1 MKQPEYKWFPEIGMA
16 VCELEYDN
24 TKFEGVAM
32 CHPDDDDM
40 SSRLTGQTIAEMR
53 AYLKYLQHIKNNE
66 LRPQLKVLNQ
76 LYYAMN
82 RSKHYN
88 RKSYESKMLFRQIK
102 NTTEDLAVI
111 KEEIETVK
119 KGLRDYINLKDS
131 YYKEIRA
138 HREKAKKD

>member
-1 MKQPEYKWFPEIGMA
+1 
-16 VCELEYDN
+16 
-24 TKFEGVAM
+24 
-32 CHPDDDDM
+32 
-40 SSRLTGQTIAEMR
+40 
-53 AYLKYLQHIKNNE
+53 
-66 LRPQLKVLNQ
+66 
-76 LYYAMN
+76 
-82 RSKHYN
+82 
-88 RKSYESKMLFRQIK
+88 MLFRQIK